1 MCGITGYYSL
11 DASTKEGLAHQLPS
25 MVQALIYRG
34 PDNQSHWVSDDK
46 SCGLGHA
53 RLSILDLSD
62 AGSQPMHSAS
72 GRYSLVFNGEIYNY
86 QELKKELIS
95 HCYSFTGD
103 SDTEVLLASI
113 DIFGAEKTLQQLNGM
128 FAFAVWDHNNNELFI
143 ARDRAGEKPLY
154 FYHNE
159 KTIAFASDLHPFKT
173 CKQIPLSINH
183 QALGLYFSHNYIP
196 APYSIFNHIYKLE
209 AGHYLKIKPS
219 NNRLNLT
226 KKCYWSAN
234 DAFSQAETTETEE
247 QLLTQFED
255 LLYDSVKKQMVSDV
269 PLGAFLSGGIDSS
282 TIVSV
287 MQDISEK
294 PVDTFTI
301 GFKEKQFDESP
312 YARDIAKHLGTKHH
326 ELIVD
331 PQSVR
336 NVIPKIP
343 TIYSEPFADSSQL
356 PTYLVSKLAREHVT
370 VALSGDAGDELFAG
384 YTRYQDTLQHFS
396 QDSSNAGSKNQSI
409 YGQAILHRLKHFD
422 YWLDPLLTH
431 IRNYPTFMSS
441 TKLHRWISKKL
452 NSSLSDYYRQS
463 IEYWPYGILNKTPP
477 STAEYG
483 FNQLA
488 YSGVKPGTEL
498 LQLMDF
504 LTYLP
509 DDILC
514 KVDRAAMANSLETR
528 VPLLDSRLIE
538 IATRFPSQSLS
549 KNNLSK
555 WPLRHVL
562 YKHVPR
568 ELIERPKA
576 GFAAPIGL
584 WLKESLKEWADDLLS
599 QSKLESHNL
608 LDSRYIQH
616 IWQSHQKTDA
626 DLSFHLWGALI
637 FQQWYQEWKPYIQ
650 SN

>member
-11 DASTKEGLAHQLPS
+11 DSSIKEELAQQLPA
-25 MVQALIYRG
+25 MVQALFYRG
-34 PDNQSHWVSDDK
+34 PDNQSHWVSHNQ

-62 AGSQPMHSAS
+62 AGTQPMHSAS
-72 GRYSLVFNGEIYNY
+72 SRYSLVFNGEIYNY
-86 QELKKELIS
+86 QELKKELAS
-95 HCYSFTGD
+95 HNYPFAGN
-103 SDTEVLLASI
+103 SDTEVLLALI
-113 DIFGAEKTLQQLNGM
+113 DIFGPEKTLQRLNGM
-128 FAFAVWDHNNNELFI
+128 FAFAAWDHNHHELFV

-154 FYHNE
+154 YYHGE
-159 KTIAFASDLHPFKT
+159 KTAAFSSDLHPFKV
-173 CKQIPLSINH
+173 CKPIPLSINQ

-196 APYSIFNHIYKLE
+196 APYSIFNRIYKLE
-209 AGHYLKIKPS
+209 AGHYLKIKPN
-219 NNRLNLT
+219 NNRLELEKT
-226 KKCYWSAN
+226 CYWSATN
-234 DAFSQAETTETEE
+234 AFSQAESTEPEE
-247 QLLTQFED
+247 ALLTQFEE

-269 PLGAFLSGGIDSS
+269 PLGAFLSGGVDSS

-287 MQDISEK
+287 MQDLSEQ
-294 PVDTFTI
+294 PIDTFTI
-301 GFKEKQFDESP
+301 GFQEKQFDESP
-312 YARDIAKHLGTKHH
+312 YARDIARHLNTKHH

-331 PQSVR
+331 AQTVR
-336 NVIPKIP
+336 NVIPQIP
-343 TIYSEPFADSSQL
+343 AIYSEPFADSSQL
-356 PTYLVSKLAREHVT
+356 PTYLVSKLAREQVT

-396 QDSSNAGSKNQSI
+396 QASSEAGSKNHSI
-409 YGQAILHRLKHFD
+409 YGQNLLHRLKHFD
-422 YWLDPLLTH
+422 YWLDPLLTR

-452 NSSLSDYYRQS
+452 NSRLSDYYRQS

-477 STAEYG
+477 AQAEYG
-483 FNQLA
+483 FNQPN
-488 YSGVKPGTEL
+488 YSGIKPEVEL

-528 VPLLDSRLIE
+528 VPLLDYRLIE
-538 IATRFPSQSLS
+538 LATRFPNRSLS
-549 KNNLSK
+549 KDNLSK

-568 ELIERPKA
+568 ELIERPKT
-576 GFAAPIGL
+576 GFAAPIGI
-584 WLKESLKEWADDLLS
+584 WLKDSLTDWADDLLS
-599 QSKLESHNL
+599 YPKLESHNL

-616 IWQSHQKTDA
+616 IWHSHQKTDA
-626 DLSFHLWGALI
+626 DLSFHLWGVLV
-637 FQQWYQEWKPYIQ
+637 FQQWYQEWKPYIE
-650 SN
+650 SS

>member
-11 DASTKEGLAHQLPS
+11 DASTKEGLAHQLPT
-25 MVQALIYRG
+25 MVQALFYRG
-34 PDNQSHWVSDDK
+34 PDNQSHWVSNDK

-86 QELKKELIS
+86 RELKEELIS
-95 HCYSFTGD
+95 HCYPFAGD

-113 DIFGAEKTLQQLNGM
+113 DIFGAEKALQQLNGM
-128 FAFAVWDHNNNELFI
+128 FAFAILDHSNNELFI
-143 ARDRAGEKPLY
+143 ARDHAGEKPLY
-154 FYHNE
+154 FYHSE

-196 APYSIFNHIYKLE
+196 APYSIFDHIYKLE
-209 AGHYLKIKPS
+209 AGHYLKIRQN
-219 NNRLNLT
+219 NNRLDLI
-226 KKCYWSAN
+226 KKSYWSATN
-234 DAFSQAETTETEE
+234 VFSQPESTESEE
-247 QLLTQFED
+247 QLLVQFED
-255 LLYDSVKKQMVSDV
+255 LLYDSVQKQMVSDV
-269 PLGAFLSGGIDSS
+269 PLGAFLSGGVDSS

-287 MQDISEK
+287 MQDLSEK
-294 PVDTFTI
+294 PIETFTI
-301 GFKEKQFDESP
+301 GFQEKAFDESP
-312 YARDIAKHLGTKHH
+312 YAKDIAKHLSTKHH

-331 PQSVR
+331 AKTVQD
-336 NVIPKIP
+336 VIPQIP
-343 TIYSEPFADSSQL
+343 AIYSEPFADSSQL

-384 YTRYQDTLQHFS
+384 YTRYQSTLDQFN
-396 QDSSNAGSKNQSI
+396 QASSEAGSKNQSI
-409 YGQAILHRLKHFD
+409 FGQKILHHFKHFD
-422 YWLDPLLTH
+422 YWLDPLLTR

-441 TKLHRWISKKL
+441 TKLHHWISKKL
-452 NSSLSDYYRQS
+452 NSRLSDYYRQS
-463 IEYWPYGILNKTPP
+463 LEYWPYGILNRTPP
-477 STAEYG
+477 ATAEYG
-483 FNQLA
+483 FNQVS
-488 YSGVKPGTEL
+488 YSGMKPDIEL

-528 VPLLDSRLIE
+528 VPLLDHRLIE
-538 IATRFPSQSLS
+538 LATRFPSHSLS
-549 KNNLSK
+549 KNHLSK

-576 GFAAPIGL
+576 GFAAPIGI
-584 WLKESLKEWADDLLS
+584 WLKDSLREWADDLLS
-599 QSKLESHNL
+599 PEKLESHDL
-608 LDSRYIQH
+608 LDPRYIQH
-616 IWQSHQKTDA
+616 IWKSHQKTEA
-626 DLSFHLWGALI
+626 DLSFHLWGVLI
-637 FQQWYQEWKPYIQ
+637 FQQWYQEWKPYIE
-650 SN
+650 NH